1 MLTGCNI
8 VAHRGYSGKY
18 PENSPEAFAQA
29 LQLPIH
35 GVECDIRVSRDGQA
49 VVIHDPSVDR
59 TSNGTG
65 MVARMTWPELQRLN
79 IGTEDAPQQLM
90 LVDDL
95 LRMLGAPGDN
105 PHHLYIETKP
115 LMRHGAA
122 LEKALAR
129 ALHRTGMVADPRVH
143 IISFSHA
150 SLRRLASLVPQ
161 VDRIYLRRGWERRW
175 NSRDLMLSRPHALGL
190 SLDHGKANPA
200 AIGVGDRR
208 TYMWTVD
215 DPDDMRWARDNG
227 VNILATNWPEVALE
241 VIGDQ

>member
-1 MLTGCNI
+1 
-8 VAHRGYSGKY
+8 
-18 PENSPEAFAQA
+18 
-29 LQLPIH
+29 
-35 GVECDIRVSRDGQA
+35 
-49 VVIHDPSVDR
+49 
-59 TSNGTG
+59 
-65 MVARMTWPELQRLN
+65 MTWPELQRLN
-79 IGTEDAPQQLM
+79 IGTEDTPQKLM

-95 LRMLGAPGDN
+95 LRMLGNN

-115 LMRHGAA
+115 LVRQGAA

-200 AIGVGDRR
+200 AIGVGGRR

-215 DPDDMRWARDNG
+215 KPEDMRWARDNG
-227 VNILATNWPEVALE
+227 VNLLATNWPELALKALRE
-241 VIGDQ
+241 

>member
-200 AIGVGDRR
+200 AIGVGGRR

-227 VNILATNWPEVALE
+227 VNLLATNWPEVALE

>member
-65 MVARMTWPELQRLN
+65 MVARMSWPELQRLN

-200 AIGVGDRR
+200 AIGVGGRR

-241 VIGDQ
+241 VLGDQ

>member
-59 TSNGTG
+59 TSNGNG

-150 SLRRLASLVPQ
+150 SLRRLASLVLQ

-200 AIGVGDRR
+200 AIGVGGRR

-227 VNILATNWPEVALE
+227 VNLLATNWPEVALKALRE
-241 VIGDQ
+241 

>member
-1 MLTGCNI
+1 MLTGCHI

-18 PENSPEAFAQA
+18 PENSPEAFQQA

-35 GVECDIRVSRDGQA
+35 GLECDIRASRDGQA

-59 TSNGTG
+59 TSTGTG
-65 MVARMTWPELQRLN
+65 MVARMMWPELQRLN
-79 IGTEDAPQQLM
+79 IGSEDAPQQLM

-95 LRMLGAPGDN
+95 LRMLGN
-105 PHHLYIETKP
+105 NSHHLYIETKP
-115 LMRHGAA
+115 LVRQGAA

-175 NSRDLMLSRPHALGL
+175 NSRDLMLSRPACAGAFSGPRQSQPGCDWCGRPSDVH
-190 SLDHGKANPA
+190 
-200 AIGVGDRR
+200 VDRR
-208 TYMWTVD
+208 
-215 DPDDMRWARDNG
+215 
-227 VNILATNWPEVALE
+227 
-241 VIGDQ
+241 

>member
-18 PENSPEAFAQA
+18 PENSPEAFQQA

-35 GVECDIRVSRDGQA
+35 GLECDIRASRDGQA

-59 TSNGTG
+59 TSTGTG

-79 IGTEDAPQQLM
+79 IGTEDTPQKLM

-95 LRMLGAPGDN
+95 LRMLGNN

-115 LMRHGAA
+115 LVRQGAA

-227 VNILATNWPEVALE
+227 VNILATNWPELALE
-241 VIGDQ
+241 VVGDQ

>member
-18 PENSPEAFAQA
+18 PENSPEAFQQA

-35 GVECDIRVSRDGQA
+35 GLECDIRASRDGQA

-59 TSNGTG
+59 TSTGTG

-79 IGTEDAPQQLM
+79 IGSEDAPQQLM

-95 LRMLGAPGDN
+95 LRMLGDN

-115 LMRHGAA
+115 LVRQGAA

-200 AIGVGDRR
+200 AIGVGGRR

-215 DPDDMRWARDNG
+215 KPEDMRWARDNG
-227 VNILATNWPEVALE
+227 VNLLATNWPERALKALRE
-241 VIGDQ
+241 

>member
-59 TSNGTG
+59 TSNGNG

-200 AIGVGDRR
+200 AIGVGGRR

-227 VNILATNWPEVALE
+227 VNLLATNWPEVALKALRE
-241 VIGDQ
+241 

>member
-161 VDRIYLRRGWERRW
+161 VYRIYLRRGWERRW

-200 AIGVGDRR
+200 AIGVGGRR

-227 VNILATNWPEVALE
+227 VNLLATNWPEVALE

>member
-1 MLTGCNI
+1 MLTGCHI

-18 PENSPEAFAQA
+18 PENSPEAFQQA

-35 GVECDIRVSRDGQA
+35 GLECDIRVSRDGQA

-79 IGTEDAPQQLM
+79 IGTEKAPQQLM

-95 LRMLGAPGDN
+95 LRLLDGH

-115 LMRHGAA
+115 LVRQGAA

-129 ALHRTGMVADPRVH
+129 ALHRTGMGADPRVH

-175 NSRDLMLSRPHALGL
+175 NSRDLMLSRPHALGR
-190 SLDHGKANPA
+190 SLDHGKANPD
-200 AIGVGDRR
+200 AIGVGGRR

-215 DPDDMRWARDNG
+215 KPEDMRWARDHG
-227 VNILATNWPEVALE
+227 VNLLATNWPERALE
-241 VIGDQ
+241 VVGDQ

>member
-200 AIGVGDRR
+200 AIGVGGRR

-227 VNILATNWPEVALE
+227 VNLLATNWPEVALKALRE
-241 VIGDQ
+241 

>member
-35 GVECDIRVSRDGQA
+35 GLECDIRASRDGQA

-65 MVARMTWPELQRLN
+65 MVARMSWPELQRLN

-200 AIGVGDRR
+200 AIGVGGRR

-227 VNILATNWPEVALE
+227 VNLLATNWPEVALE
-241 VIGDQ
+241 VLGDQ